1 MPALRERSQ
10 DIVLL
15 IEFYLKNL
23 VERTVLV
30 ITLTVAQDLGL
41 RRAALYRR
49 MEKFGLE
56 GR

>member
-1 MPALRERSQ
+1 LPALRERSQ